1 MALDGAFLRHISQEL
16 EQSAQGARVEKIY
29 QPNREEMVFVLRTR
43 AEQFKLLISARA
55 NSARIHFTKFV
66 PENPKQ
72 PPMLCMLMRKRLSGA
87 KLVQIRQPQLERL
100 LFLDFDAVNELGDLV
115 RLTVVS
121 EIMGRYSNIILVD
134 EEGRIVDALKR
145 VDAEMTSERLVL
157 PGLRYELPPAQGKL
171 CLLEVE
177 LKQVMAAL
185 QMQSKEMELS
195 KALLAVLQGVSPI
208 VCREIQHRVGRGEQL
223 LLHHMTEAHKERLEF
238 FLGRLKQEVEQCSG
252 MPHLVFGSDKKPMD
266 FTFMRPE
273 QYGTSAVVRESSS
286 FSELLDAF
294 YEERDRIDRM
304 RVREQD
310 LLRHLTTISDRLSRK
325 INAQRAEL
333 AQCAEREHLRICGD
347 LLNANLYQIE
357 SGMSSVEL
365 ENYYEESL
373 PKMRIRL
380 DPRLTPAQNAQKY
393 YKDYRKARTAEE
405 KLTEQIMQAQHEL
418 LYLDSVLEELSRAVT
433 ERDLMEVRQELQ
445 EQGYLKAPKGSKQK
459 PATTAAPIE
468 FTVSDGFQ
476 VLVGRNNKQ
485 NDRLT
490 LKMANNN
497 DIWFHTKNIPGSHT
511 ILITDGKAPTEAALL
526 DAARLAALHSK
537 GKSSSQVPVDYTQ
550 VRHVHKPAGAKP
562 GMVIYE
568 NYRTLYVTPE
578 EE

>member
-100 LFLDFDAVNELGDLV
+100 LFLDFDAVNELGDFV
-115 RLTVVS
+115 RLTVVT

-134 EEGRIVDALKR
+134 EDGRIVDALKR
-145 VDAEMTSERLVL
+145 VDPEMTSERLVL

-177 LKQVMAAL
+177 PKQVIAAL
-185 QMQSKEMELS
+185 QLQSKEMELS
-195 KALLAVLQGVSPI
+195 KALLSVLQGVSPI

-223 LLHHMTEAHKERLEF
+223 LLHQMTDTHRERLEF

-252 MPHLVFGSDKKPMD
+252 TPHLVLGSDKKPLD
-266 FTFMRPE
+266 FTFLRPE
-273 QYGTSAVVRESSS
+273 QYGTSAVVREYSSS
-286 FSELLDAF
+286 SELLDAF
-294 YEERDRIDRM
+294 YEERDHIDRM

-333 AQCAEREHLRICGD
+333 VQCAEREHLRICGD

-357 SGMSSVEL
+357 SGLSSVEL

-373 PKMRIRL
+373 PKIRIRL

-405 KLTEQIMQAQHEL
+405 KLTEQIAHAQHEL

-445 EQGYLKAPKGSKQK
+445 EQGYLKTPKGGKQK
-459 PATTAAPIE
+459 PAAAAAPLE

-490 LKMANNN
+490 LKLANNN

-511 ILITDGKAPTEAALL
+511 ILITDGRAPTEAALL

-562 GMVIYE
+562 GMVIYD
-568 NYRTLYVTPE
+568 NYHTMYVTPQE
-578 EE
+578 E

>member
-16 EQSAQGARVEKIY
+16 EQSAQSARVEKIY

-43 AEQFKLLISARA
+43 SEQFKLLISARA

-100 LFLDFDAVNELGDLV
+100 LFLDFEAVNELGDLV

-134 EEGRIVDALKR
+134 EDGRIVDALKR

-177 LKQVMAAL
+177 PKQVMAAL

-195 KALLAVLQGVSPI
+195 KALLSVLQGVSPI

-223 LLHHMTEAHKERLEF
+223 LLHHMTVAHRERLEF
-238 FLGRLKQEVEQCSG
+238 FLGRLKQEVEQCAG
-252 MPHLVFGSDKKPMD
+252 IPHLVLGPDKKPMD
-266 FTFMRPE
+266 FTFLRPE
-273 QYGTSAVVRESSS
+273 QYGTSAVVRESNS

-357 SGMSSVEL
+357 SGLSSVEL
-365 ENYYEESL
+365 ENYYEQSL
-373 PKMRIRL
+373 PKLRIRL

-405 KLTEQIMQAQHEL
+405 KLTEQIMQAQQEL

-445 EQGYLKAPKGSKQK
+445 EQGYLKAPKGGKQK
-459 PATTAAPIE
+459 PAAAAAPLE

-490 LKMANNN
+490 LKLANNN

-511 ILITDGKAPTEAALL
+511 ILITDGRTPTEAALL

-550 VRHVHKPAGAKP
+550 VRHVHKPTGAKP
-562 GMVIYE
+562 GMVIYD
-568 NYRTLYVTPE
+568 NYHTMYVTPQE
-578 EE
+578 E